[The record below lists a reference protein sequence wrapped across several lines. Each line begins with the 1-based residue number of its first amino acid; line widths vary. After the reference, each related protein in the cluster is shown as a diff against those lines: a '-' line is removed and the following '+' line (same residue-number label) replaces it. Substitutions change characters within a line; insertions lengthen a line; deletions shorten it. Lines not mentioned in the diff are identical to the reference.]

1 MRIFS
6 KGTLTEFCRSYPDAE
21 TSLFAWEKVTKLADW
36 QGPADIKNSWRA
48 SDIIG
53 TKGDT
58 GLRSGD
64 VRVIF
69 DIKGNS
75 YRLVTHINF
84 ELKVVF

>member
-1 MRIFS
+1 M
-6 KGTLTEFCRSYPDAE
+6 
-21 TSLFAWEKVTKLADW
+21 TKLADW

-84 ELKVVF
+84 ELKVVFLKWLGTHSDYDKVDFKKIKL